1 MSLVRDLLAQKGNAI
16 WTISCQAS
24 IKDALSLMADKGIGA
39 LVVTDAGYIVG
50 VFSER
55 DYARKAISVPN
66 FLVGMTVDQ
75 LMTRQV
81 LYCIPEQTVD
91 ECMALMTQ
99 KNIRHLPVMD
109 EGILV
114 GMISIGDVVKTT
126 LSEMENRIKDLED
139 FLWIHM
145 I

>member
-1 MSLVRDLLAQKGNAI
+1 MTLVRELLSQKGSDI
-16 WTISCQAS
+16 WTISCQS
-24 IKDALSLMADKGIGA
+24 SVRDALSLMAEKKIGA
-39 LVVTDAGYIVG
+39 LVVTDVGYVVG

-55 DYARKAISVPN
+55 DYARKAVSVPD
-66 FLVGMTVDQ
+66 FSVEMPVDQ
-75 LMTRQV
+75 FMTRRV
-81 LYCIPEQTVD
+81 LYCIPEESVD

-99 KNIRHLPVMD
+99 RNIRHLPVLE

-126 LSEMENRIKDLED
+126 LSEMDNRIKDLED
-139 FLWIHM
+139 YLWIHM

>member
-1 MSLVRDLLAQKGNAI
+1 MTLVRDLLAQKGNAI

-24 IKDALSLMADKGIGA
+24 IKDALRLMAEKKIGA
-39 LVVTDAGYIVG
+39 LVVTDVGYVVG

-55 DYARKAISVPN
+55 DYARKAISFHDFSVE
-66 FLVGMTVDQ
+66 MTVDQ
-75 LMTRQV
+75 LMTRRV
-81 LYCIPEQTVD
+81 LYCIPEELVD
-91 ECMALMTQ
+91 ECMAIMTQ
-99 KNIRHLPVMD
+99 RNIRHLPVMD

-126 LSEMENRIKDLED
+126 LSEMDNRIKDLED
-139 FLWIHM
+139 YLWVHM